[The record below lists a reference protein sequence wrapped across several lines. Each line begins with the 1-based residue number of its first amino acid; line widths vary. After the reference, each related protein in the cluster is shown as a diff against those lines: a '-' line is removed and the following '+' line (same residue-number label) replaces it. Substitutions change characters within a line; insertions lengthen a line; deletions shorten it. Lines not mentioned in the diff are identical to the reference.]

1 MLLSKFVELKKKRLK
16 HCTNQLSQLDFTFT
30 VMYIFI
36 VSYGKLTFASP
47 FKKNLMDS
55 TNFGLGGN
63 KMFVVY

>member
-1 MLLSKFVELKKKRLK
+1 
-16 HCTNQLSQLDFTFT
+16 
-30 VMYIFI
+30 MYIFI

-63 KMFVVY
+63 KMLVVY